1 MDTGQ
6 KKKGAGQSA
15 GEKRKLSGL
24 GMARAG
30 KDSQWKD
37 HVILMGII
45 LGAAFW
51 LNRGIEI
58 KGLYMDDLYLW
69 SCYWEQSFL
78 QYVFPIG
85 STRFRFLHYLAAWL
99 EMMFVGTHV
108 NWFVPIN
115 IIINTMVAWAMYLMG
130 RKLSGSK
137 GAGFLCGL
145 MYLASRLSYYQIGQV
160 LGLMETMALW
170 MGLGILWY
178 LFRYLNEEK
187 QEGRFYAACAL
198 YFGVCFVHERYMA
211 LFPLLLL
218 VLLMKKCRRLPMWGA
233 AVGSFLLM
241 QLIRF
246 FAIGTV
252 MPAGTGRTQVAET
265 FSIGEALNHAFCEI
279 GYVFGINAGPD
290 YLNGCPWGSNPLA
303 VKILVLAA
311 DLLIA
316 VLTIGFI
323 WNVIRQKDKGR
334 RGKLLA
340 NAALFVIFIGLTI
353 AAACVTIRVEMRWI
367 YISFAAALL
376 FMAYMYGALTGEV
389 KPEFYLKRF
398 FPWGILL
405 VGYVVFMLPV
415 ELFMRTYA
423 FPNIYFFPEQARY
436 NSLAEVT
443 HEKYGNMEGKTV
455 YIIGNSYEV
464 SDFTARTFFK
474 VFQKEDP
481 TQELTNVQFIDSV
494 WDFGLVDENMII
506 LQEDPDHDQ
515 YIDITEAVR
524 TMKLSTQYG
533 YYYKDHWMDERGC
546 ITVMAGANGIIN
558 LEIMFPGVMEG
569 GEEITI
575 TVGDRETKVIPLTSS
590 VVNTQIQAAPWE
602 RVQLT
607 FAFNFYSQNATE
619 QRSDY
624 RLAALVFPS
633 VE

>member
-1 MDTGQ
+1 MD
-6 KKKGAGQSA
+6 KKQTRKYTIGFSRM
-15 GEKRKLSGL
+15 EKKYE
-24 GMARAG
+24 
-30 KDSQWKD
+30 WKD
-37 HVILMGII
+37 HVIFMG
-45 LGAAFW
+45 LLLALAVW
-51 LNRGIEI
+51 VNRGIEI
-58 KGLYMDDLYLW
+58 KGLYMDDLYFW
-69 SCYWEQSFL
+69 SCYGEQSFWE
-78 QYVFPIG
+78 YVFPMG
-85 STRFRFLHYLAAWL
+85 STRFRFLYYLAAWL
-99 EMMFVGTHV
+99 EMAVVQNHTGL
-108 NWFVPIN
+108 FVPIN
-115 IIINTMVAWAMYLMG
+115 ILLNAALSWMLYSIG
-130 RKLSGSK
+130 RRLAASK
-137 GAGFLCGL
+137 GVGFLCGAMFL
-145 MYLASRLSYYQIGQV
+145 ISRMAYYQIGQA

-211 LFPLLLL
+211 LFPLLLF

-233 AVGSFLLM
+233 ALGSFLLM
-241 QLIRF
+241 QMIRF

-265 FSIGEALNHAFCEI
+265 FSIGEAFQHALSEI

-290 YLNGCPWGSNPLA
+290 YLNGCPWGSNPMA
-303 VKILVLAA
+303 VKILILLA

-316 VLTIGFI
+316 VLVIGFI
-323 WNVIRQKDKGR
+323 WKILSQKDKGQ
-334 RGKLLA
+334 RGRLLA
-340 NAALFVIFIGLTI
+340 NGALFVVFIGLTI

-367 YISFAAALL
+367 YISLAASLL

-405 VGYVVFMLPV
+405 LGYAVLMLPV

-474 VFQKEDP
+474 VFQKEDR
-481 TQELTNVQFIDSV
+481 TQELTNVEFISSV

-506 LQEDPDHDQ
+506 LQEDPDYDQ

-546 ITVMAGANGIIN
+546 ITVMAGASGIIN
-558 LEIMFPGVMEG
+558 LEIMFPGIMEG

-590 VVNTQIQAAPWE
+590 VVNTQIQAEPWE